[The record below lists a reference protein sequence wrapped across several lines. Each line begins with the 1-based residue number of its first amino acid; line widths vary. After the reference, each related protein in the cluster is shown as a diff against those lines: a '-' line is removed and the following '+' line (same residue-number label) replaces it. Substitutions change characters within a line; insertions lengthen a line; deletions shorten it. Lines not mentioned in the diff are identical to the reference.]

1 MNASVMSAISMKKCF
16 TVVAVVALL
25 LSQGCANYQARV
37 ADGKPLHTEYEGG
50 MMSAYA
56 WGVWVSPE
64 IRSAEDC
71 KRGMYDV
78 VVENNYFYSLA
89 SVVTL
94 GLWMPMNVSYRCKA
108 PGIPPVNAP
117 IPP

>member
-1 MNASVMSAISMKKCF
+1 MNASAMSAISMRKCF
-16 TVVAVVALL
+16 AVVAVVAAL

-37 ADGKPLHTEYEGG
+37 ADGKPLHNEYDGG

-64 IRSAEDC
+64 IRSAETC
-71 KRGMYDV
+71 KQGMYDV

-94 GLWMPMNVSYRCKA
+94 GLWMPIDVSYRCKA
-108 PGIPPVNAP
+108 PGVPTGDAVIPP
-117 IPP
+117 